1 MPLILFGNASRP
13 SHNLHAPLGALPHQ
27 HEGPAAVF
35 RKFAVAKHV
44 GALRTL
50 MLKDGMTT
58 SRKKPKPSRPRAAP
72 VSDAKFA
79 DEVER
84 AQWPVIKRKVEAAL
98 ASIAKGKGRKWDLD
112 RFLAEAEKRRR
123 SKLAAE

>member
-1 MPLILFGNASRP
+1 
-13 SHNLHAPLGALPHQ
+13 
-27 HEGPAAVF
+27 
-35 RKFAVAKHV
+35 
-44 GALRTL
+44 
-50 MLKDGMTT
+50 MLKRTMATP
-58 SRKKPKPSRPRAAP
+58 RKKKKSSKARAAP
-72 VSDAKFA
+72 ASDTKFA

-84 AQWPVIKRKVEAAL
+84 AHWPVIKRKVEGAL